1 MAAVAQIPDQP
12 LVLGRAERRDIFF
25 LKSDIGLAD
34 PLLQSLRGLG
44 EVELQSRVPRLRELA
59 AQLGFDG
66 LVTPLAAGS
75 FHVVHG
81 LRRGDERFVIRSTLP
96 GLFTEDR
103 ALRFE
108 GLVRSWMAPVGH
120 AALVPRTERVQFQ
133 GDGAPFDCAILGFA
147 EGAVL
152 RDLGDAVLDEQPNYL
167 RALGTALRAIH
178 DVEGH
183 GAGLLDC
190 AGTAAQ
196 PPIGVHD
203 DWWIYL
209 ALLFESHM
217 RTCRDAGF
225 VDPAMADKIVR
236 LFDAM
241 QPALKDRPLRL
252 LHGDLGPHNICV
264 DPANQKVTAVLDWE
278 DALIG
283 DPLFDVAMV
292 SSFQP
297 ERRLPAILEGY
308 GLPRPT
314 SEQQALIALYFLRI
328 ALAKTVHRLRFG
340 IVDRPDRTPGH
351 HRVYRGVDE
360 LSRLI

>member
-1 MAAVAQIPDQP
+1 MAEA
-12 LVLGRAERRDIFF
+12 
-25 LKSDIGLAD
+25 
-34 PLLQSLRGLG
+34 
-44 EVELQSRVPRLRELA
+44 ELQGRVPRLRELA

-66 LVTPLAAGS
+66 PVTPLAAGS

-81 LRRGDERFVIRSTLP
+81 LRRGEEKFVVRSTLP
-96 GLFTEDR
+96 GVFTEDR

-133 GDGAPFDCAILGFA
+133 GDGVPFDFAILGFA

-152 RDLGDAVLDEQPNYL
+152 RDLGDAVLDAQPNYL
-167 RALGTALRAIH
+167 RTLGAALHAIH

-190 AGTAAQ
+190 KGKAEQ
-196 PPIGVHD
+196 PPTGVHD
-203 DWWIYL
+203 DWRAYQ
-209 ALLFESHM
+209 ALLFEPHL

-225 VDPAMADKIVR
+225 VDAAMSDRIVR
-236 LFDAM
+236 LFETM
-241 QPALKDRPLRL
+241 QPALRNRPLRL

-264 DPANQKVTAVLDWE
+264 DPVTQKVTAVLDWE

-297 ERRLPAILEGY
+297 ARRLPAILEGY
-308 GLPRPT
+308 GPPRPT
-314 SEQQALIALYFLRI
+314 HEQQALIAFYFLRI

-351 HRVYRGVDE
+351 HRITRGVDE